1 MLKKIISILLAL
13 ASIFCA
19 LPLHGD
25 VPPER
30 SLEIPIKKLDK
41 SDLIRSLCEIQAC
54 YYGMLSAVHTSVSSD
69 LGEIDITVTNCSTG
83 EFWEDTFDSSSL
95 SQHVLPIS
103 GTHGPYE
110 VIYTTETGD
119 LFYGTFVIE

>member
-1 MLKKIISILLAL
+1 MRKILILLTAIL
-13 ASIFCA
+13 
-19 LPLHGD
+19 LPLFALGMSENET
-25 VPPER
+25 VKVK
-30 SLEIPIKKLDK
+30 IPLTNLGGGKVHRGLT
-41 SDLIRSLCEIQAC
+41 SDLLEAH

-69 LGEIDITVTNCSTG
+69 LGEIDVTVTNCLTG
-83 EFWEDTFDSSSL
+83 ESWEDTFDSSSL

>member
-1 MLKKIISILLAL
+1 MTAILL
-13 ASIFCA
+13 
-19 LPLHGD
+19 PLFAVHISADEPVNMKIPLKQSTSTGKIT
-25 VPPER
+25 R
-30 SLEIPIKKLDK
+30 GLSLESI
-41 SDLIRSLCEIQAC
+41 EAY
-54 YYGMLSAVHTSVSSD
+54 YYGMLSAVHTSLATD
-69 LGEIDITVTNCSTG
+69 LGEIDVTVTNCSTG